1 MYTAKVRTLILTL
14 ASLFMNI
21 KLSIILTCL
30 FFLLSQNAV
39 ALMPPHITKI
49 SNIKDEVLN
58 SKTLILEGYSLSYL
72 DLKEIKITNSKTKK
86 ELSFVKDDLNCK
98 QEGKDGGPPGSIQ
111 YRCTLK
117 LKIEN
122 LEAKEKYQ
130 IDVDGFK
137 KLFYYLNKP

>member
-1 MYTAKVRTLILTL
+1 M
-14 ASLFMNI
+14 
-21 KLSIILTCL
+21 
-30 FFLLSQNAV
+30 